1 MGWKLSKEAFDGVLE
16 MARGFLFGRTN
27 GFRLQQLTK
36 LSSPPPPKKKSL
48 NDYLRVSVLIDRDTR
63 MWKGDVVRSLFLPF
77 EARNILN
84 IPLCHSL
91 PED

>member
-1 MGWKLSKEAFDGVLE
+1 M
-16 MARGFLFGRTN
+16 
-27 GFRLQQLTK
+27 
-36 LSSPPPPKKKSL
+36 
-48 NDYLRVSVLIDRDTR
+48 LIDRDTR

-91 PED
+91 PEDQIIWVGNRIGEFSVKSAYYIAYGLLNTLDEGECSIGDSINPL